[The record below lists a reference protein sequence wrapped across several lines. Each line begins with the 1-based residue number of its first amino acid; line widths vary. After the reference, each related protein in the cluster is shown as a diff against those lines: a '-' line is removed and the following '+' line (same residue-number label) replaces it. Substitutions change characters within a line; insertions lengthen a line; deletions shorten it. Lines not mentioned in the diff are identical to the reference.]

1 MAGGKNRWNFPCC
14 PDNPG
19 VEWRAQGAVADD
31 ADGIAAI
38 FNPAGEKRIV
48 RQNSSRS
55 GHDGTAPE
63 ALPVDVVSRL
73 LPGNPLGSAGGRG
86 GFSVQGLSFSP
97 IRGPEGNIEFLGHLT
112 VGAGEPFAGDIE
124 SLVQK
129 AQR

>member
-86 GFSVQGLSFSP
+86 GFSVQGHGVLKDDKGPFGSDIVKKYAVELSARF
-97 IRGPEGNIEFLGHLT
+97 F
-112 VGAGEPFAGDIE
+112 
-124 SLVQK
+124 
-129 AQR
+129 